1 MSIYFVLNTEHRKYH
16 EVIRGLSAT
25 HTGNLVPTLNLDG
38 TKALIQVKR
47 GQPRDDWM
55 FTSRGLIID
64 KGDKA
69 LAQTTLSDHAVWGGD
84 EEELPDPENDD
95 FQTHRDFL
103 EGRTTEE
110 EYKTKLSESRTAR
123 TRG

>member
-1 MSIYFVLNTEHRKYH
+1 MSIYFILNTEHREYYKI
-16 EVIRGLSAT
+16 IRELSAT

-38 TKALIQVKR
+38 TKSLIQVKN

-55 FTSRGLIID
+55 FTTRGLIID
-64 KGDKA
+64 KGDVS
-69 LAQTTLSDHAVWGGD
+69 LAHETLSNHQEWGGD
-84 EEELPDPENDD
+84 EETPPDIEDD
-95 FQTHRDFL
+95 FFTHRDYL

-110 EYKTKLSESRTAR
+110 EYKTKLSDGRISR